1 MIEIYDFGPSKKK
14 KNSFV
19 KKVSDNKQ
27 REREEDWLITG
38 KEERETLI
46 FFKNFYKFLDG
57 STQQPRIKNLNY
69 LI

>member
-1 MIEIYDFGPSKKK
+1 MIEIYDFGPLKKK

-38 KEERETLI
+38 KEERDPN
-46 FFKNFYKFLDG
+46 FF
-57 STQQPRIKNLNY
+57 
-69 LI
+69 